1 MELVVRADAA
11 RFARDAR
18 AAIDAIRQR
27 GRLPAVVGGTGLYIR
42 ALLRG
47 LDPATP
53 ADPAFRAELAEV
65 AAREGRAALHGRL
78 AAQEPALARRL
89 HPNDHVRIIRA
100 LELVRAGSPAG
111 EAQTRWR
118 EGDAEWDVV
127 YVGLTLDRA
136 RLDDRLRRRAQRM
149 VAAGLEDE
157 VRGLLARGYVPTLPA
172 MQGPGYREVVRVVQ
186 DRLELEELA
195 GLATAAGAS
204 VGERVIQERPAATPS
219 LYFGSGKVE
228 EMAEAA
234 RTGGV
239 NLFISD
245 DPLSPIQE
253 RNLSESLGI
262 KVIDRTALIL
272 DIFAQRAR
280 SAEGKLQVELA
291 QLTYLLPRLVGQ
303 WKHLERLGGGI
314 GTRGPGETQL
324 ESDRRAIRQRVQKL
338 KRELEGVQAHRR
350 LQRASRR
357 RAGVPVVALVGYTN
371 AGKTT
376 LLNRLTGSHLTAAD
390 QLFVTLD
397 PAARLVERPGRRPF
411 ILTDTVGFI
420 RKLPHELVAAFRATL
435 EELTEADVLVHVV
448 DASQGALEEHMA
460 AVDSLLREL
469 EVAADRPTVLA
480 LNKVDRLDEA
490 HAAAVLAG
498 RRSAVALSAAT
509 GEGVETLLDAIE
521 KALPVSGAVTLR
533 IPHGDGAALA
543 LCYERGRVLT
553 RADTPGHVTLEVELA
568 GPALA
573 ALGAYRVERVLD

>member
-1 MELVVRADAA
+1 M
-11 RFARDAR
+11 
-18 AAIDAIRQR
+18 RQR
-27 GRLPAVVGGTGLYIR
+27 VNGGTGRGHEVGRLRER
-42 ALLRG
+42 AML
-47 LDPATP
+47 
-53 ADPAFRAELAEV
+53 
-65 AAREGRAALHGRL
+65 AALQR
-78 AAQEPALARRL
+78 QKQRR
-89 HPNDHVRIIRA
+89 V
-100 LELVRAGSPAG
+100 
-111 EAQTRWR
+111 
-118 EGDAEWDVV
+118 DV
-127 YVGLTLDRA
+127 
-136 RLDDRLRRRAQRM
+136 
-149 VAAGLEDE
+149 EE
-157 VRGLLARGYVPTLPA
+157 S
-172 MQGPGYREVVRVVQ
+172 
-186 DRLELEELA
+186 LEELA
-195 GLATAAGAS
+195 GLAAAAGAT
-204 VGERVIQERPAATPS
+204 VGERVIQERQAATPS

-234 RTGGV
+234 RAGAV

-245 DPLSPIQE
+245 DALSPIQE
-253 RNLSESLGI
+253 RNLAEALGI

-324 ESDRRAIRQRVQKL
+324 ESDRRVIRQRVQKL
-338 KRELEGVQAHRR
+338 KRELQGVQAHRR
-350 LQRASRR
+350 LQRAGRR
-357 RAGVPVVALVGYTN
+357 RSGVPIVALVGYTN

-397 PAARLVERPGRRPF
+397 PAARLVERPARRPF

-448 DASQGALEEHMA
+448 DAGHPALEEHMA

-469 EVAADRPTVLA
+469 EVADRPTVLA

-490 HAAAVLAG
+490 QAGAVLAG
-498 RRSAVALSAAT
+498 RRAAVALSAAT
-509 GEGVETLLDAIE
+509 GEGVETLLDAVE
-521 KALPVSGAVTLR
+521 KALPISGAVTLR

-543 LCYERGRVLT
+543 LCYERGRVLA
-553 RADTPGHVTLEVELA
+553 RADQPGHVTLEVELP

-573 ALGAYRVERVLD
+573 AVAGYRVERVLD